1 MRCARRMGWVL
12 GALLLVLG
20 GCSLAPVFRSPGVYH
35 TIRPGETVYRIART
49 YGVELDVL
57 VKANHIVDARRIVA
71 GTRLYVPGASR
82 RLRVPPIRRG
92 TSGRSRLAKIP
103 PWPGRKREVQ
113 RPAAKPAPPRKSAPR
128 RERVGKVSL
137 PAEVDFVWP
146 LKGKVTSFFGRR
158 GKRKHQGVDIAAPRG
173 TPIRAAEAGV
183 VIFSDN
189 GPGGYGR
196 MVILRHP
203 NGFHTIYAHNSKN
216 LAEKG
221 RRVRQGE
228 GIAQVGSTGRATGPH
243 LHFEIRNR
251 TQAKDPLFYL
261 P

>member
-1 MRCARRMGWVL
+1 M
-12 GALLLVLG
+12 
-20 GCSLAPVFRSPGVYH
+20 
-35 TIRPGETVYRIART
+35 
-49 YGVELDVL
+49 
-57 VKANHIVDARRIVA
+57 
-71 GTRLYVPGASR
+71 
-82 RLRVPPIRRG
+82 
-92 TSGRSRLAKIP
+92 
-103 PWPGRKREVQ
+103 
-113 RPAAKPAPPRKSAPR
+113 
-128 RERVGKVSL
+128 SL

-228 GIAQVGSTGRATGPH
+228 VIAQVGSTGRATGPH